1 MGENTSLGNLGSI
14 VFKRIVTKDLG
25 KLSLDGQMLSILM
38 ELDGEK
44 DMAAISGKLGMTME
58 TVKKSL
64 NSLLKLGIIELSQQR
79 IANVGKEFFQFLN
92 QQFSLAVGPIAR
104 ILIEDAVQDLGQ
116 TINRFPVNVIAELVD
131 LLARQI
137 RREEKGVM
145 FRQNMLKKIKELGL

>member
-1 MGENTSLGNLGSI
+1 MGENTPLDNLGSI
-14 VFKRIVTKDLG
+14 VFKRIVTRDLG
-25 KLSLDGQMLSILM
+25 KFSLDGQMLSILM

-44 DMAAISGKLGMTME
+44 DMAAVCNELAMDME
-58 TVKKSL
+58 TVKGSIK
-64 NSLLKLGIIELSQQR
+64 NLLKLGIVELSRQSV
-79 IANVGKEFFQFLN
+79 ANVGKEFFQFLN

-116 TINRFPVNVIAELVD
+116 TLNRFPVNLIAELVD

-137 RREEKGVM
+137 HREEKGVM

>member
-1 MGENTSLGNLGSI
+1 
-14 VFKRIVTKDLG
+14 VTKDLG

>member
-1 MGENTSLGNLGSI
+1 MGENTPLDNLGSI
-14 VFKRIVTKDLG
+14 VLKRIVVKDLG
-25 KLSLDGQMLSILM
+25 KFSLDGQMLSILM

-44 DMAAISGKLGMTME
+44 DMAAISGKLGMDRE
-58 TVKKSL
+58 TVKQSV
-64 NSLLKLGIIELSQQR
+64 NSLLKLGIIELSHQKVSS
-79 IANVGKEFFQFLN
+79 VGKEFFQFLY

-116 TINRFPVNVIAELVD
+116 TLDRFPVNLIAELVD

-137 RREEKGVM
+137 RKEEKGVM

>member
-1 MGENTSLGNLGSI
+1 MGENRPLDNLGSI

-25 KLSLDGQMLSILM
+25 KFSLDGKMLSILM

-44 DMAAISGKLGMTME
+44 DLAAVSGKLGMDVEKMRP
-58 TVKKSL
+58 SI
-64 NSLLKLGIIELSQQR
+64 NSLLKLGVIELSQQR
-79 IANVGKEFFQFLN
+79 VANVGKEFFQFLY

-116 TINRFPVNVIAELVD
+116 TLEKFPVNVIAELVD

-137 RREEKGVM
+137 RKEEKGVL

>member
-1 MGENTSLGNLGSI
+1 MGENTSLDNLGSI